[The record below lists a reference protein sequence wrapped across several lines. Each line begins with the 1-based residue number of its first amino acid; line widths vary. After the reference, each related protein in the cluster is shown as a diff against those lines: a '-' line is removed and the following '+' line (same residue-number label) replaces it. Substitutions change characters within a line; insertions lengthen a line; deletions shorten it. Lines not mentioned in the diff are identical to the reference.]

1 MADQSMFNH
10 NAVTFEIE
18 GQLWAEP
25 EPLHLHLRTEFE
37 MESGNVSVYDFMKR
51 KVNDSTLS

>member
-37 MESGNVSVYDFMKR
+37 MESGNVSVYDFHEKES
-51 KVNDSTLS
+51 K